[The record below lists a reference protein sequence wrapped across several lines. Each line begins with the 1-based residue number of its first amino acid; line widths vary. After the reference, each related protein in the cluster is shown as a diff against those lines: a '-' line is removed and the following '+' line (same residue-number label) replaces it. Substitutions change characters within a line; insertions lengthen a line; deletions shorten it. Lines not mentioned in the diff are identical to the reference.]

1 VQVRSLSE
9 CCRAEDFG
17 LPKGTGL
24 RQLVSEWPQL
34 WTISKEELPSPPT
47 PAPTGSAAAAA
58 AAAAKPTRSQ
68 VVQARVVRLRY
79 HRGGGGAARREEEQE
94 SGQQQ
99 PGGDAPPRVPLPPLP
114 SPPAALGGSGR
125 GGGEGAT
132 GQAAA
137 DAATGGGVGGPTH
150 VDLRQDARTTCRCLC
165 TGAIAAA
172 GPPEA
177 STGPPGAGVS
187 GGRAGAC
194 TLPCT
199 LPCAL
204 LCARPHTG
212 RRHQIRR
219 HLAKRGLPIVGD
231 VEYGKGRVNRPLRAL
246 GLRRPFLHAWRLT
259 FPHPLAATSA
269 AAAPADH
276 LRSSGQGLARRGLV
290 QVVAP
295 LPHELRA
302 FLRAAQLSRFFEA
315 FAPDQ
320 DSTEAGH

>member
-125 GGGEGAT
+125 PGGEG

-137 DAATGGGVGGPTH
+137 DAATGGGVGGSTH